1 MYDEENV
8 IVHTAHKQFQ
18 KYVTASPK
26 LDKNSYLNTRR
37 EALEGIT
44 WFNLSISLLIAV
56 ICSLP
61 CNKVQC
67 LNTLNLM
74 ILNWLTFNLFVAIN
88 VPVVFIDL

>member
-18 KYVTASPK
+18 KYVNASPK

-67 LNTLNLM
+67 LNTFKLDDSKLVN
-74 ILNWLTFNLFVAIN
+74 F
-88 VPVVFIDL
+88 